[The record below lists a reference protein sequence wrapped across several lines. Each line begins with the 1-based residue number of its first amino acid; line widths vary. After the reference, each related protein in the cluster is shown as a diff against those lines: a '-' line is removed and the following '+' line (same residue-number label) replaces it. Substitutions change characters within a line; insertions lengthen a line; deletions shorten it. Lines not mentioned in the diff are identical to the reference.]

1 MRASYYAQALYDL
14 ALTEKGGE
22 EKLIRQFVETV
33 AGNGHA
39 HMLPKILK
47 SYERIANKEARKS
60 TIEVTSA
67 APLSEENVLLLLKKE
82 PFKNVLTVSHKK
94 VVRKTDDTLVGG
106 VVVRTGAMRIDASYK
121 RMLLDLYQETIKN
134 L

>member
-1 MRASYYAQALYDL
+1 MRASYYAQALFDL
-14 ALTEKGGE
+14 AQTAEGGE

-33 AGNGHA
+33 AQNGHA

-47 SYERIANKEARKS
+47 AYERIAEKETRKS

-67 APLSEENVLLLLKKE
+67 VPLSEAHVLQLLKKE
-82 PFKNVLTVSHKK
+82 PFKNALSASHKK
-94 VVRKTDDTLVGG
+94 VIRKTDDTLVGG
-106 VVVRTGAMRIDASYK
+106 VVVRTGKVRIDASYK
-121 RMLLDLYQETIKN
+121 RMLLDLYQETIKS

>member
-1 MRASYYAQALYDL
+1 MRARYYAQALYDL
-14 ALTEKGGE
+14 ALTEKGDE
-22 EKLIRQFVETV
+22 AKLIRQFVETV

-47 SYERIANKEARKS
+47 SYERIAEKEARKS

-67 APLSEENVLLLLKKE
+67 VPLSEENVLKLLKKE
-82 PFKNVLTVSHKK
+82 PFKNALTASHKK

-106 VVVRTGAMRIDASYK
+106 VVVRTGRVRIDASYK
-121 RMLLDLYQETIKN
+121 RMLLDLYQNAIQN

>member
-1 MRASYYAQALYDL
+1 MRASYYAQALYEL
-14 ALTEKGGE
+14 ALAEKGGE

-47 SYERIANKEARKS
+47 SYERIAEREVRKS

-67 APLSEENVLLLLKKE
+67 APLSEEKVLALLKKE
-82 PFKNVLTVSHKK
+82 PFKHALTAAHKK

-106 VVVRTGAMRIDASYK
+106 VVVRTGAQRIDASYK
-121 RMLLDLYQETIKN
+121 RMLLDLYQSITSQ
-134 L
+134 

>member
-1 MRASYYAQALYDL
+1 MRARYYAQALYDL
-14 ALTEKGGE
+14 ALTEKGDE
-22 EKLIRQFVETV
+22 SKLIRQFVETV

-47 SYERIANKEARKS
+47 SYERIAEKEARKS

-67 APLSEENVLLLLKKE
+67 VPLSEENVLKLLKKE
-82 PFKNVLTVSHKK
+82 PFKNALTASHKK

-106 VVVRTGAMRIDASYK
+106 VVVRTGRVRIDASYK
-121 RMLLDLYQETIKN
+121 RMLLDLYQNAIQN